1 LLNIKTGTKFSLE
14 HLRENPMKKTSDVNM
29 LKEICKEIEKEG
41 KVTGNHLKRLSAAFG
56 LRFTKAWN
64 AVKERR
70 IKKYVFKPSGR
81 IVWIVVGKERD
92 YLVMPAAKFCS
103 CEDFYFQF
111 DKGHLCYHIIAQKLA
126 EGSGRFDLIEEQDH
140 FYKVL
145 IREWKTVET
154 KVSRK
159 YQRGEEATT

>member
-1 LLNIKTGTKFSLE
+1 
-14 HLRENPMKKTSDVNM
+14 MKKLSDINA

-41 KVTGNHLKRLSAAFG
+41 QVTGPHLTRLSATFG
-56 LRFTKAWN
+56 PRFAKAWD

-81 IVWIVVGKERD
+81 IVWIVVGKERE
-92 YLVMPAAKFCS
+92 YLVMPAAEFCS

-126 EGSGRFDLIEEQDH
+126 EASGRFDLIEGEDH
-140 FYKVL
+140 FYEVL
-145 IREWKTVET
+145 IREWKTIEI
-154 KVSRK
+154 KVSK
-159 YQRGEEATT
+159 KHQREEEATT

>member
-1 LLNIKTGTKFSLE
+1 MHERK
-14 HLRENPMKKTSDVNM
+14 PMKKPSDVNA
-29 LKEICKEIEKEG
+29 LKEICKEIEKKG
-41 KVTGNHLKRLSAAFG
+41 QVIGNHLTRLSAAFG
-56 LRFTKAWN
+56 PRFVKAWD

-81 IVWIVVGKERD
+81 IVWIVVGKERE
-92 YLVMPAAKFCS
+92 YLVMPAAEFCS

-126 EGSGRFDLIEEQDH
+126 EASGRFDLIEEEDH
-140 FYKVL
+140 FYEVL

-154 KVSRK
+154 RVSK
-159 YQRGEEATT
+159 KHQRGEEATT